1 MYTLMSDRTQIN
13 QEPAG
18 PISRLAPAKVNL
30 LLDIVGKRPDGYHEM
45 DMINHA
51 VIFGDRLTL
60 IPDTHY
66 RLSIDGAELETG
78 EDNLVTKAVRLME
91 TTFGRKA
98 DFRMELEKNIPSQAG
113 LGGGSSDAAAA
124 IALIDEYWDLKLGND
139 EKIRLGKEI
148 GADVPYLIDPVPAR
162 VHGIGELMEPIDD
175 FSPPGEYL
183 ILIKPKTGVPTPQAF
198 ADADQEAES
207 LLHPDLP
214 AFLDALKRGETGQMR
229 KVGGNSFYEG
239 VSRRVPRIRE
249 AHDALEDTGAA
260 YTVMSGSGSTVV
272 GYFQSPE
279 DQERAYQA
287 LADKF
292 NDCILVKT
300 EFFNGKGNAPD
311 TGSELVQAAAGDRL

>member
-1 MYTLMSDRTQIN
+1 MYTLMSDLTQIN

-51 VIFGDRLTL
+51 VSFGDRLTL
-60 IPDTHY
+60 VPDRKY
-66 RLSIDGAELETG
+66 RLIIDGSDLGTG

-91 TTFGRKA
+91 KTAGRTA
-98 DFRMELEKNIPSQAG
+98 DFRMELEKRIPSQAG

-124 IALIDEYWDLKLGND
+124 IVLIDEYWDLKLPTD
-139 EKIRLGKEI
+139 EMIRLGAEI

-162 VHGIGELMEPIDD
+162 VSGIGEVMEPIPD

-183 ILIKPKTGVPTPQAF
+183 ILIKPPTGVPTPQAF
-198 ADADQEAES
+198 ADADQEADRV
-207 LLHPDLP
+207 HPDLP
-214 AFLDALKRGETGQMR
+214 AFLEALEREDAGEMR
-229 KVGGNSFYEG
+229 RVGGNSFFDG
-239 VSRRVPRIRE
+239 VSRRVPEVRE
-249 AHDALEDTGAA
+249 AYEALEAQGAF

-272 GYFQSPE
+272 GYFRSPE
-279 DQERAYQA
+279 EQSRAYDA
-287 LADKF
+287 LAKDF
-292 NDCILVKT
+292 EDCILVKT

-311 TGSELVQAAAGDRL
+311 TGSELVQAAPGDRV